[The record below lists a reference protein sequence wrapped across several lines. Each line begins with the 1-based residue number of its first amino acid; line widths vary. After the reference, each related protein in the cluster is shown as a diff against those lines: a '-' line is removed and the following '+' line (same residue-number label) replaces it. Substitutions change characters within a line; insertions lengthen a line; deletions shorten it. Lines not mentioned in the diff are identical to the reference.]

1 MRRPTMIAAVLV
13 VFAFAAISAPA
24 YSPAQAQSERI
35 DLKTSPLV
43 WNPEDRSETRTGKLE
58 WAGGIEIRSPKPE
71 FGGWSGLAVNPDG
84 TVLLA
89 VSDEGHWF
97 SAMMLYDE
105 QGRLSGLAEGHMAP
119 MLGLDGQPIAGKMLG
134 DAEGLVV
141 DGADATLVGNAY
153 VSFERAHRIWRYDLG
168 ADGFL
173 ARPTQLLTQR
183 HFGRLNSNG
192 GIESIELLPPAAAD
206 GEPRILAI
214 TEDTL
219 DPRGNIKAFIAD
231 GHDISWFAVQPREP
245 YKPTDMARLPNGDL
259 LLLERRF
266 SMLAGVGMQMRL
278 IRRDDIAAGEIVDGE
293 ILIDVGQRYSIDNM
307 EGLAVREDK
316 NGDLMIYMI
325 SDDNFNL
332 LQRTLLLMFRLK
344 NETSAAMA
352 EPVRLPRSP
361 AADGASGAS
370 SRSEEA
376 ATTPN

>member
-1 MRRPTMIAAVLV
+1 MIAAVLV